1 MSGLFIELFAGSAHM
16 AGAFKNNGWETFTV
30 DIQQNE
36 SNTID
41 LICDIND
48 LQLSD
53 LPTPNPDEKFVVWA
67 GLPCTYFS
75 IANTAG
81 KKHFKAGGEPLS
93 IEALR
98 ACELAVHTLDIIT
111 MLEPDFWF
119 LENPRGHLHQQ
130 KFMQSFPMELIY
142 YCQYGA
148 DYQKPT
154 MLWGNM
160 PASFYPRN
168 RCNCISHNQVI
179 GKDESMKKSD
189 RNLYPKELIKD
200 VVNSCNRSTSIAHP
214 SLLRWV

>member
-30 DIQQNE
+30 DIQQNK

-41 LICDIND
+41 LVCDVSELCLD
-48 LQLSD
+48 D

-98 ACELAVHTLDIIT
+98 ACELAAHTLDIIT

-130 KFMQSFPMELIY
+130 DFMKSFPMELIY

-148 DYQKPT
+148 SYQKPT
-154 MLWGNM
+154 MLWGQM

-168 RCNCISHNQVI
+168 RCNCNSHSQVI
-179 GKDESMKKSD
+179 GIDETMSKAD
-189 RNLYPKELIKD
+189 RNLYPQELIKD
-200 VVNSCNRSTSIAHP
+200 IVNSCIRSTVVAHP
-214 SLLRWV
+214 SLMRWI

>member
-1 MSGLFIELFAGSAHM
+1 MFE
-16 AGAFKNNGWETFTV
+16 
-30 DIQQNE
+30 
-36 SNTID
+36 
-41 LICDIND
+41 
-48 LQLSD
+48 
-53 LPTPNPDEKFVVWA
+53 
-67 GLPCTYFS
+67 
-75 IANTAG
+75 
-81 KKHFKAGGEPLS
+81 
-93 IEALR
+93 
-98 ACELAVHTLDIIT
+98 
-111 MLEPDFWF
+111 
-119 LENPRGHLHQQ
+119 

-179 GKDESMKKSD
+179 GKDETMQKSD

-200 VVNSCNRSTSIAHP
+200 IVNSCNRSTAIAHP

>member
-16 AGAFKNNGWETFTV
+16 AECFKNNGWETFTV

-41 LICDIND
+41 LVCDITNLTLD
-48 LQLSD
+48 D
-53 LPTPNPDEKFVVWA
+53 LPTPNTGEKFVVWA

-93 IEALR
+93 IEAFR
-98 ACELAVHTLDIIT
+98 ACELAVHTLDIIH
-111 MLEPDFWF
+111 MLQPTFWF

-130 KFMQSFPMELIY
+130 PFMKSFPMELIY

-148 DYQKPT
+148 SYQKPT
-154 MLWGNM
+154 MLWGRM
-160 PASFYPRN
+160 PSTFYPRN
-168 RCNCISHNQVI
+168 RCNHVAHEQVI
-179 GKDESMKKSD
+179 GIDESMSKSD
-189 RNLYPKELIKD
+189 RNLYPEELILD
-200 VVNSCNRSTSIAHP
+200 IVSSCTRSNHVAHP
-214 SLLRWV
+214 SLMEWI